1 MPITPI
7 QIAVP
12 LAIAAFMV
20 IARLSKNPFLIIA
33 SYLGL
38 GAYMFLMLGKLMQAF
53 LGLGQVG
60 T

>member
-12 LAIAAFMV
+12 LVVFAVTAQF
-20 IARLSKNPFLIIA
+20 SKNPFLIIA

-38 GAYMFLMLGKLMQAF
+38 GAYVFLMLEKLMQAF